1 MTPTFKLFLL
11 CWAMLFTEKALFWL
25 WLWQEQRY
33 RQRTVRDYFKTKQ
46 GKRAIINVLNI
57 GACLFLVMFVFVTVL
72 PKQSTALN
80 WYVLC
85 VFVLDLFLV
94 VLSGRVL
101 FDFVRLKT
109 KIPVLTKNS
118 FALILGCI
126 AFEVLLV
133 FLLAGFQENAVF
145 IFLLVLLFEPLL
157 IAFMILA
164 ALKLK
169 TSLRTSRT

>member
-11 CWAMLFTEKALFWL
+11 CWAMLFTQKALFWL

-46 GKRAIINVLNI
+46 GKRAVVNVQNI
-57 GACLFLVMFVFVTVL
+57 GACLFLIAFVFVSFL
-72 PKQSTALN
+72 RKQSTALN
-80 WYVLC
+80 WYTLL

-94 VLSGRVL
+94 VLTGRVL

-118 FALILGCI
+118 SMLILCCLLFQALLIFLFGSFQENG
-126 AFEVLLV
+126 AFV
-133 FLLAGFQENAVF
+133 FLLA
-145 IFLLVLLFEPLL
+145 LLFEPLI
-157 IAFMILA
+157 IAFIVLT

-169 TSLRTSRT
+169 MTLQK